1 MFKTL
6 VLPFLQS
13 MSETAFLIYVIY
25 LGLYSVKSHNSQ
37 KMLNLT
43 YAWFLTIAGE
53 AENEGEYRV
62 GVQAL
67 QSGRKG
73 RRKNSE
79 PLSKAKTRGRLQ
91 NAAHEIRRLRTPPS
105 EDPLPHCTFKMQNGS
120 LSHFSMYI

>member
-43 YAWFLTIAGE
+43 YAWFLTIDAE

-62 GVQAL
+62 GVEAL
-67 QSGRKG
+67 QSGRKAG
-73 RRKNSE
+73 ERTVSHS
-79 PLSKAKTRGRLQ
+79 P
-91 NAAHEIRRLRTPPS
+91 RLRLV
-105 EDPLPHCTFKMQNGS
+105 EDCRMLLMR
-120 LSHFSMYI
+120 LEV